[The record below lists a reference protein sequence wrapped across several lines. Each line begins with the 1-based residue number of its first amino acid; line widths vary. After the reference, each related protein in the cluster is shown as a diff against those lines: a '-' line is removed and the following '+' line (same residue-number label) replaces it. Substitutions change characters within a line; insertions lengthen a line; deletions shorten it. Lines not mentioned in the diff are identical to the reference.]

1 MSVKI
6 SRLPFKLLW
15 NSEYTI
21 FVNQLVSII
30 QKTTPE
36 TLHLGKSFGKVTAL
50 LPDLA
55 KIKAQELSNAISNQ
69 LQELDAERDTIVTA
83 IPAQV
88 KTIGRMSGMATLAP
102 HVVALNHFFDTH
114 GRDIATANYNAET
127 ERINDLLAD
136 YDAKPDVKAA
146 AAALNL
152 GMFFDQLRLVNTQF
166 GSLFMQRTSEDAAV
180 EKVDA
185 RAIRTEADKLLTA
198 FFDAIEFCSSEYDTL
213 NYSTPANEVND
224 LVAYYK
230 TQLKARATRRN
241 AGKDVSGEKA
251 IG

>member
-50 LPDLA
+50 LPALA

-69 LQELDAERDTIVTA
+69 LQELDAERDTIITA
-83 IPAQV
+83 LAAQI
-88 KTIGRMSGMATLAP
+88 KTMGRLSMPSVAP
-102 HVVALNHFFDTH
+102 HVVVLTHFFDTH

-152 GMFFDQLRLVNTQF
+152 TMLFDQLRTVNTQF
-166 GSLFMQRTSEDAAV
+166 ETLFMQRSEEVAAI
-180 EKVDA
+180 EKADA
-185 RAIRTEADKLLTA
+185 RAIRTESDKVLTE
-198 FFDAIEFCSSEYDTL
+198 FFDAMEFCSSEYETL
-213 NYSTPANEVND
+213 DYATPAKEVND

>member
-50 LPDLA
+50 LPCLA
-55 KIKAQELSNAISNQ
+55 KIKAQELSNAISNR
-69 LQELDAERDTIVTA
+69 LQDLDAERDTLLLSIA
-83 IPAQV
+83 AQV
-88 KTIGRMSGMATLAP
+88 KTMGRLSMPSVAP
-102 HVVALNHFFDTH
+102 HVVVLHHFFDTH
-114 GRDIATANYNAET
+114 GRDIASANYNAET
-127 ERINDLLAD
+127 KRTIDLLAD

-152 GMFFDQLRLVNTQF
+152 TMLFEQLRTVNTQF
-166 GSLFMQRTSEDAAV
+166 ETLFMQRSEEVSAI
-180 EKVDA
+180 EKADA
-185 RAIRTEADKLLTA
+185 RAIRTEADKALIA
-198 FFDAIEFCSSEYDTL
+198 FFDAFEFCSTEYDTL
-213 NYSTPANEVND
+213 NYSTPANELND
-224 LVAYYK
+224 LVIYYK

-241 AGKDVSGEKA
+241 AGKDVAVEA
-251 IG
+251 PIA

>member
-1 MSVKI
+1 MNVKI
-6 SRLPFKLLW
+6 SRLHLKLLW

-69 LQELDAERDTIVTA
+69 LQELDAERDTLILAIV
-83 IPAQV
+83 AQV
-88 KTIGRMSGMATLAP
+88 KTMGRLSMPTVAP
-102 HVVALNHFFDTH
+102 HVAVLHHFFDTH
-114 GRDIATANYNAET
+114 GRDIASANYNAET
-127 ERINDLLAD
+127 KRIIDLLAD

-146 AAALNL
+146 AVALNL
-152 GMFFDQLRLVNTQF
+152 SMLFEQLRTVNTQF
-166 GSLFMQRTSEDAAV
+166 ETLFMQRTGDDASV
-180 EKVDA
+180 EKVDS
-185 RAIRTEADKLLTA
+185 RAIRAEADKALIEFFNA
-198 FFDAIEFCSSEYDTL
+198 FEFCSSEYETL
-213 NYSTPANEVND
+213 NYATPANEVND
-224 LVAYYK
+224 LVARYK

-241 AGKDVSGEKA
+241 AGKDVSVEKP
-251 IG
+251 IE